1 MNQLVDVDSLEI
13 IVEYIL
19 PIIATVI
26 SIWALINVKL
36 IEREKSKLKK
46 TEILFNM
53 QVEAV
58 KEFNKIYHELSALN
72 LGEIH
77 DGEFYGKTRWDEVR
91 IKISKYQSDYAYL
104 FDDNEIVKKL
114 QYIMLSLDY
123 QTPEYQQY
131 EEKDPQ
137 QAVEIEKEEYI
148 KTLQLIAET
157 YKLIKKYMF
166 QEIKGKK
173 EGKLRQ
179 IWHIIWLNHR

>member
-1 MNQLVDVDSLEI
+1 MDQSIKFLQI

-26 SIWALINVKL
+26 SILALINVKL

-77 DGEFYGKTRWDEVR
+77 DGEFYGKTRWGQIR
-91 IKISKYQSDYAYL
+91 SRISKYQADYAFL
-104 FDDNEIVKKL
+104 FEDDEIIRKL
-114 QYIMLSLDY
+114 EDIMISLDFIT
-123 QTPEYQQY
+123 QEYAYY
-131 EEKDPQ
+131 EEKDPCM
-137 QAVEIEKEEYI
+137 ARDIEVDKYI
-148 KTLQLIAET
+148 DTLKLIAEANG
-157 YKLIKKYMF
+157 LIKKYMF

-179 IWHIIWLNHR
+179 IWHIIRLNHR

>member
-1 MNQLVDVDSLEI
+1 MDQLVYILEI
-13 IVEYIL
+13 ISKHIL

-26 SIWALINVKL
+26 SILALINVKL

-58 KEFNKIYHELSALN
+58 KEFNRICHEFSALN

-77 DGEFYGKTRWDEVR
+77 DGNFYGKTRWDEVR

-104 FDDNEIVKKL
+104 FDDEDVVKKL

-123 QTPEYQQY
+123 HTPEYQQY

-137 QAVEIEKEEYI
+137 SAVEIEKEEYQ
-148 KTLQLIAET
+148 KTLQLIAEAN
-157 YKLIKKYMF
+157 KLIKKYMF

-173 EGKLRQ
+173 EGILRQ
-179 IWHIIWLNHR
+179 IRHIFRFNLR

>member
-1 MNQLVDVDSLEI
+1 MNQLVDGLEI
-13 IVEYIL
+13 IVKYIL
-19 PIIATVI
+19 PMIATVI
-26 SIWALINVKL
+26 SILALINVKL

-58 KEFNKIYHELSALN
+58 KEFNKIHHELSALN

-114 QYIMLSLDY
+114 QYIMVSLDY

-131 EEKDPQ
+131 EEKEPQ
-137 QAVEIEKEEYI
+137 LAVEIEKEKYK
-148 KTLQLIAET
+148 KTLQLIAEAN
-157 YKLIKKYMF
+157 KLIKKYMF

-179 IWHIIWLNHR
+179 IWHIIQLNDR